1 MNGRQTITGAA
12 TDVGTAAVAVLK
24 AGICEQKVACARRL
38 AVGWQSGVLTW
49 AFEAKVPDEP
59 ARPARPILLPPA
71 RMPKR
76 RRAGSRKTRIALL
89 HAVAHIEFNAID
101 LAADIIAR
109 FGSVMPRTF
118 IDDWARIAGE
128 EAAHFLLVRERLQAL
143 GADYGDLPAHDG
155 LWQAARETA
164 DDLLARLVVVPLT
177 LEARGLDV
185 TPAMRERL
193 RAAGDAESAAVLARI
208 LEDEIGHVAA
218 GRRWFMHLCDADGL
232 DPVATYRRILDRRFH
247 GRLKPPFNA
256 AARAAA
262 GMPEDF
268 YRGW

>member
-1 MNGRQTITGAA
+1 MAA
-12 TDVGTAAVAVLK
+12 AAPDVGTAAVAVLT
-24 AGICEQKVACARRL
+24 AGTCERKVACARQL
-38 AVGWQSGVLTW
+38 AAGWQSGALTW
-49 AFEAKVPDEP
+49 AFAAEVPEEP
-59 ARPARPILLPPA
+59 ARPDRPLLLPPA

-109 FGSVMPRTF
+109 FGRDMPRAF

-128 EAAHFLLVRERLQAL
+128 EAEHFLLVRRRLQAL

-185 TPAMRERL
+185 TPGMRDRL
-193 RAAGDAESAAVLARI
+193 AAAGDEESAAVLARI
-208 LEDEIGHVAA
+208 LEDEVGHVAA
-218 GRRWFMHLCDADGL
+218 GRRWFMHLCAERQC
-232 DPVATYRRILDRRFH
+232 DPVATYRRLLATRFH

-262 GMPEDF
+262 GLPEAF
-268 YRGW
+268 YLEA

>member
-1 MNGRQTITGAA
+1 MSGRATITVA
-12 TDVGTAAVAVLK
+12 TSDIGTAAVAVLT
-24 AGICEQKVACARRL
+24 AGTCEDKVAHARAL
-38 AVGWQSGVLTW
+38 ATRWQSGALRW
-49 AFEAKVPDEP
+49 AFDAPVPDEP
-59 ARPARPILLPPA
+59 ARPARPVLLPPG

-76 RRAGSRKTRIALL
+76 RRAGSRKTRLALL

-101 LAADIIAR
+101 LAADILAR
-109 FGSVMPRTF
+109 FGNGMPRAF
-118 IDDWARIAGE
+118 VDDWARITAE
-128 EAAHFLLVRERLQAL
+128 EAEHFLLVRGRLRAL
-143 GADYGDLPAHDG
+143 EADYGDLPAHDG

-193 RAAGDAESAAVLARI
+193 QAAGDTESAAVLARI

-218 GRRWFMHLCDADGL
+218 GRRWFMHLCDERGL
-232 DPVATYRRILDRRFH
+232 DPVATYRTILDTRFH
-247 GRLKPPFNA
+247 GRLKPPFNT
-256 AARAAA
+256 AARTAA

-268 YRGW
+268 YHG

>member
-1 MNGRQTITGAA
+1 MTRRRTITAAA
-12 TDVGTAAVAVLK
+12 TDVGTAAVAVLT
-24 AGICEQKVACARRL
+24 AGTCEDKVACARAL
-38 AVGWQSGVLTW
+38 AARWQSGALRW
-49 AFEAKVPDEP
+49 GFDARVPDEP
-59 ARPARPILLPPA
+59 ARPVRPVLLPPA

-109 FGSVMPRTF
+109 FGASMPRAF
-118 IDDWARIAGE
+118 VDDWARIAGE
-128 EAAHFLLVRERLQAL
+128 EAEHFLLVRNRLRAL

-155 LWQAARETA
+155 LWQAARDTA

-185 TPAMRERL
+185 TPAMRDRL
-193 RAAGDAESAAVLARI
+193 RAAGDAESAAVLACI
-208 LEDEIGHVAA
+208 LEDEVGHVAA
-218 GRRWFMHLCDADGL
+218 GRRWFMHVCGERGL
-232 DPVATYRRILDRRFH
+232 APVATYRRMLGARFH
-247 GRLKPPFNA
+247 GRLKPPFNT
-256 AARAAA
+256 AARTAA

-268 YRGW
+268 YLGW

>member
-1 MNGRQTITGAA
+1 MSAQPAGSAA
-12 TDVGTAAVAVLK
+12 PADVGTAAVAVLT
-24 AGICEQKVACARRL
+24 AGTCERKVACALALATRWRRGAL
-38 AVGWQSGVLTW
+38 RW
-49 AFEAKVPDEP
+49 AFPARVPDEP
-59 ARPARPILLPPA
+59 ARPPRPVLLPPA

-109 FGSVMPRTF
+109 FGSGMPRAF
-118 IDDWARIAGE
+118 VDDWARIAGE
-128 EAAHFLLVRERLQAL
+128 EAEHFLLVRGRLRAL

-185 TPAMRERL
+185 TPAMRDRL
-193 RAAGDAESAAVLARI
+193 EAAGDAESAAVLERI
-208 LEDEIGHVAA
+208 LEDEVGHVAA
-218 GRRWFMHLCDADGL
+218 GRRWFMHLCKERGRE
-232 DPVATYRRILDRRFH
+232 PVATYREILGRRFH
-247 GRLKPPFNA
+247 GQLKPPFNA
-256 AARAAA
+256 AARTAA
-262 GMPEDF
+262 GMPADF
-268 YRGW
+268 YQGC